1 MHAISLRQLRVF
13 QAVAE
18 SGHFSRAGARVGL
31 TQPAVSRSIAEL
43 EAQLGIRLLDRT
55 TREVVLTEAGR
66 GLAARLDR
74 VLDELDQVLL
84 DVKGL
89 ATLRQGKV
97 RVASN
102 PTLSAHLMPDCIAAC
117 ERVHPG
123 IRVVLADKVQ
133 RDVLAAVLAGEVD
146 FGVVVDPG
154 EAEGLVVET
163 IGRDPFR
170 LVCRPEHRLARSR
183 SVRWHDLGAER
194 LVLLDATS
202 GSRPLIDAALQ
213 AEGIDTR
220 EAMALGQP
228 STVFQMVAAGLGVS
242 VMPSLSTSLAESQ
255 GLAVRPLRPQVQRDI
270 ALVRRRNRA
279 LAPLAEQVWSL
290 IREVAQASGTTLS
303 GSP

>member
-1 MHAISLRQLRVF
+1 MDFSDKFMIHMHQNSLHAISLRQLRVF

-18 SGHFSRAGARVGL
+18 SSHFSRAGARVGL

-43 EAQLGIRLLDRT
+43 ETQLGIRLLDRT

-74 VLDELDQVLL
+74 VIDELDQVLA
-84 DVKGL
+84 DVRDL

-102 PTLSAHLMPDCIAAC
+102 PTLSAHLMPECIAAC
-117 ERVHPG
+117 ERIHPG
-123 IRVVLADKVQ
+123 IRVLLADQVQ
-133 RDVLAAVLAGEVD
+133 RDVLAAVLSGEVD

-154 EAEGLVVET
+154 DVEGLLVET
-163 IGRDPFR
+163 IGREPLH
-170 LVCRPEHRLARSR
+170 LVCRPEHSLARAR
-183 SVRWHDLGAER
+183 SARWRDLAGER

-242 VMPSLSTSLAESQ
+242 VMPSLSTSLAQAQ

-270 ALVRRRNRA
+270 ALVRRQHRA
-279 LAPLAEQVWSL
+279 LTPRAE
-290 IREVAQASGTTLS
+290 
-303 GSP
+303 